1 MLYYPQRGNG
11 TALSGE
17 KKPSTLCRTLLR
29 NVKEGDIM
37 NSMQQWITYY
47 QKLSKD
53 DLSTGLRFE
62 EGSVADYINA
72 LLFRHH
78 MQPRDIILHLNTERS
93 YTYQLLN
100 GRRVPSRLFL
110 LCLSLLLHLT
120 LDETQLLI
128 PLADRPVLY
137 PKNSFDSIILWGI
150 LHRAD
155 EETLNQILLKNKE
168 KPLS

>member
-1 MLYYPQRGNG
+1 M
-11 TALSGE
+11 
-17 KKPSTLCRTLLR
+17 K
-29 NVKEGDIM
+29 
-37 NSMQQWITYY
+37 SMQQWITYY

-53 DLSTGLRFE
+53 DLFTGLRFE
-62 EGSVADYINA
+62 EGSVVDYINA

-110 LCLSLLLHLT
+110 LRLSLLLHLT
-120 LDETQLLI
+120 LDETQLLLT
-128 PLADRPVLY
+128 LADRPVLY

-150 LHRAD
+150 LHQAD